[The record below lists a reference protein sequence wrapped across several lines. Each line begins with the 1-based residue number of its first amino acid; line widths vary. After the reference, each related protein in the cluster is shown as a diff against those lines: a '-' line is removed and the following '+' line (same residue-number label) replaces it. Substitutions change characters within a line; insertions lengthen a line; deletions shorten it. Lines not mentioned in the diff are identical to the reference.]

1 MNSKFAHKYIKN
13 AHSVFGAGSDSDNP
27 PTGDDIKIFKLG
39 LDGNDVGTFFDQLGT
54 IGVPGRARLNSANSL
69 EAPTKPLLLDLNGIK
84 PGRNLE
90 V

>member
-1 MNSKFAHKYIKN
+1 MM
-13 AHSVFGAGSDSDNP
+13 
-27 PTGDDIKIFKLG
+27 IFKLG